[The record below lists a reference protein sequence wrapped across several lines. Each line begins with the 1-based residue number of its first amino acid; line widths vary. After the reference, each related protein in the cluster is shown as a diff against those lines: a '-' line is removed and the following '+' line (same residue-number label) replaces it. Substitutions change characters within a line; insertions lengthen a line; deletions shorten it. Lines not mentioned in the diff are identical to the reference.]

1 MPGTPLGTPCMCGPR
16 GVCAMQ
22 ASIHSL
28 SLPRRAAKY
37 AIKTRATRELQPGQG
52 VNSIAVK
59 CGKAESNKAVPEG
72 DRESERERDGNNFA
86 YNAPAGETR

>member
-1 MPGTPLGTPCMCGPR
+1 MQCMPDTRTRFPSACVAHAAYVQCKQQFSRSL
-16 GVCAMQ
+16 
-22 ASIHSL
+22 SL

-59 CGKAESNKAVPEG
+59 CGKAE
-72 DRESERERDGNNFA
+72 
-86 YNAPAGETR
+86 